1 MLETKSK
8 PTNDNRLY
16 KLQEFGDSLD
26 YKKMVDKWR
35 RLNGLE
41 PLYGVEKEKQVVSI
55 G

>member
-16 KLQEFGDSLD
+16 KLQECGDSLK
-26 YKKMVDKWR
+26 YKAMVDRWR
-35 RLNGLE
+35 RFNGLE
-41 PLYGVEKEKQVVSI
+41 PLYSREKQKQVISI